1 MATTTKKSSGAVMD
15 FLGGLGDEA
24 ASDAPPSMF
33 AVTAI
38 RPDPEQPR
46 TEFDQERHDN
56 LVASINEMGVLQ
68 PLLLRETG
76 ENPPYEIIAGERR
89 WRAAKAAGLAEVPG
103 FIRNDLTREQ
113 VELAQVVENT
123 QRADLTDVELAR
135 RIQRL
140 LDNTK
145 IKKKDLAAKLDRKP
159 SYISRLL
166 AMLDAEWKPL
176 VDEGVITSAGVLE
189 RFKALGDDDRAAL
202 LDAARAKGAPLG
214 REDIDALVDAKK
226 AAAAPTVVPDPAHQV
241 GETVTTGD
249 TGTATAS
256 EPDAGSSSEGGGD
269 GLGGLDSLGG
279 FDGEPGAG
287 GSADDAGD
295 GGLGGSG
302 AIDGGDSGS
311 EPSTATASGGE
322 KGGGTASKNVSFKMT
337 VEDFERLIPHFVDKS
352 ADKVEFRVSP
362 DLAVALIE
370 NLGGAVPD
378 EVGEY
383 GAKIKDLMA

>member
-1 MATTTKKSSGAVMD
+1 MHFWIHGGG
-15 FLGGLGDEA
+15 FQGGLGDEA

-166 AMLDAEWKPL
+166 AMLDAAWKPL
-176 VDEGVITSAGVLE
+176 VDEGIITSAGVLE
-189 RFKALGDDDRAAL
+189 RFKAIGAEVVGSTPEE
-202 LDAARAKGAPLG
+202 AARHLQAESVRWTKV
-214 REDIDALVDAKK
+214 I
-226 AAAAPTVVPDPAHQV
+226 T
-241 GETVTTGD
+241 
-249 TGTATAS
+249 
-256 EPDAGSSSEGGGD
+256 
-269 GLGGLDSLGG
+269 
-279 FDGEPGAG
+279 
-287 GSADDAGD
+287 
-295 GGLGGSG
+295 
-302 AIDGGDSGS
+302 
-311 EPSTATASGGE
+311 
-322 KGGGTASKNVSFKMT
+322 
-337 VEDFERLIPHFVDKS
+337 ERNISMD
-352 ADKVEFRVSP
+352 
-362 DLAVALIE
+362 
-370 NLGGAVPD
+370 
-378 EVGEY
+378 
-383 GAKIKDLMA
+383 

>member
-56 LVASINEMGVLQ
+56 LVASMKEMGVLQ

-89 WRAAKAAGLAEVPG
+89 WRAAKAAGLVEVPG

-140 LDNTK
+140 LDNSK

-166 AMLDAEWKPL
+166 AMLDADWKPL

-202 LDAARAKGAPLG
+202 LDAARAKGEPLG
-214 REDIDALVDAKK
+214 REDIDALVAAKK
-226 AAAAPTVVPDPAHQV
+226 AAAAPAVVPDPAHQV

-249 TGTATAS
+249 TGTTTAS
-256 EPDAGSSSEGGGD
+256 EPDAGSFGEGSGD
-269 GLGGLDSLGG
+269 GFGGLDSLGG
-279 FDGEPGAG
+279 LGGEPGEG

-295 GGLGGSG
+295 DGPGGSG
-302 AIDGGDSGS
+302 AIDGGGS
-311 EPSTATASGGE
+311 DGEPSTATASGGE
-322 KGGGTASKNVSFKMT
+322 KSGGSAGKNVSFKLT
-337 VEDFERLIPHFVDKS
+337 VENFERLIPHFVDKS
-352 ADKVEFRVSP
+352 ADKVEIRVSP

>member
-1 MATTTKKSSGAVMD
+1 MAIARIAAILRPVNHL
-15 FLGGLGDEA
+15 LG
-24 ASDAPPSMF
+24 
-33 AVTAI
+33 
-38 RPDPEQPR
+38 
-46 TEFDQERHDN
+46 
-56 LVASINEMGVLQ
+56 
-68 PLLLRETG
+68 
-76 ENPPYEIIAGERR
+76 
-89 WRAAKAAGLAEVPG
+89 
-103 FIRNDLTREQ
+103 
-113 VELAQVVENT
+113 
-123 QRADLTDVELAR
+123 
-135 RIQRL
+135 
-140 LDNTK
+140 
-145 IKKKDLAAKLDRKP
+145 
-159 SYISRLL
+159 
-166 AMLDAEWKPL
+166 MLDAEWKPL

-256 EPDAGSSSEGGGD
+256 EPDAGSSSD

-302 AIDGGDSGS
+302 AIDGGDSSS

-337 VEDFERLIPHFVDKS
+337 VEDFERLIPYFVDRS